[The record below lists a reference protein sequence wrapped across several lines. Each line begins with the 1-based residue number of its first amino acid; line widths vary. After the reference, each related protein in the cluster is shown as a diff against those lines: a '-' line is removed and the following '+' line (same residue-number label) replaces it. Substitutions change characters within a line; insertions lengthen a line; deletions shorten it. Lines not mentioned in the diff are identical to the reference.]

1 MSGPL
6 SVLNL
11 FLASFIL
18 ILVVLTSLHKVE
30 SKTTLSKLQYINAI
44 RDILEGLIKSLATRQ
59 KVEYKRRVD
68 LNEYRRLHRNRLGQD
83 ILVCKLC
90 REIFTDPHKYFDHAH
105 YHVVEKLQLSMTTSG
120 NFPCQ
125 MCGNTSFVNQFELYK
140 HCYEDHLASNWD
152 KLTTQPPSTT
162 TMKPNYAE
170 SLYCKICNITLPYA
184 EKFYIHS
191 YQHLQENMGLI
202 MNQTTSTATPD
213 VIETSNVVI
222 DNGQRDSGL
231 EDMAHVEHE
240 RGESRAIQDITHPR
254 NASKTNGYCEHSHP
268 EEVTNRDSPEQNKRF
283 KRNLKPDDLFSNIPH
298 NVNITA
304 KTEDEL
310 FDTNKTTLHV
320 YEDGQGTTDS
330 WINLYSTA
338 SRIIEKFFQTQVRI
352 VRITKDLRTTKKV
365 TLKPYPGEE
374 EFTGDDFAGESGEIR
389 YERLLKK
396 MRKNKVYV
404 KCPYCPLRF
413 YYNPEMMNH
422 IRVRHNLSDHFKDQ
436 TTVDVPFQTHLP
448 NGTKYNDDDAEEF
461 IANFPTYDYDM
472 FSTTKTPSALTTQS
486 TTFNMEAFSDAM
498 AKILRADYLK
508 GFLTTAKSTRNID
521 YLYRDRTYAT
531 TMANLHQ
538 MEAQLRNARDYLRQ
552 MASTLLQN
560 PDYTY
565 DETTESAAE
574 QTESLK
580 AHQTNAGVKPNNGG
594 VIIEE
599 ITTARRD
606 NQKELVQEGLKEV
619 EQQLQNV
626 QEMKKQYSAV
636 TNLMQDGLRATQAK
650 RFTQKIDG
658 IKEIFRSDRMR
669 TWKQTTVNQT
679 EEEDNIRSV
688 EVFRRYKKIRKKQMT
703 TNKIR
708 PTGNVDYTKFKRDP
722 TKPKIKREKRTTEK
736 YQLLYNTEL
745 RLTTNEQLQQVMEIL
760 RRTRPVNQFY
770 RHLFDYKRRLGPTE
784 MSYEDSQETQ
794 LTTTLSPEQIEQ
806 IRAEQY
812 AKYMTSLTTA
822 APLPTTPLT
831 DYEKFL
837 QQLAELKRAERLKKE
852 QAAADYEEK
861 LKQAEAEIDE
871 ASTPLMMNV
880 NDMFKYRGE
889 DEEQNKRV
897 ADAFKFIVKNDVRE
911 VIWNSTKDADQTIM
925 TLDNAPHITYDDGFG
940 ELDYETMTQYA
951 YDPTDM
957 GVFYMETPRTSLF
970 ITHRKHTWS
979 KLKTTVSIR
988 YTWPPPGYTGTTM
1001 YYVPKPKT
1009 EKITISSKHRPR
1021 LHPMF

>member
-1 MSGPL
+1 
-6 SVLNL
+6 
-11 FLASFIL
+11 
-18 ILVVLTSLHKVE
+18 
-30 SKTTLSKLQYINAI
+30 
-44 RDILEGLIKSLATRQ
+44 
-59 KVEYKRRVD
+59 
-68 LNEYRRLHRNRLGQD
+68 
-83 ILVCKLC
+83 
-90 REIFTDPHKYFDHAH
+90 
-105 YHVVEKLQLSMTTSG
+105 
-120 NFPCQ
+120 
-125 MCGNTSFVNQFELYK
+125 
-140 HCYEDHLASNWD
+140 
-152 KLTTQPPSTT
+152 
-162 TMKPNYAE
+162 
-170 SLYCKICNITLPYA
+170 
-184 EKFYIHS
+184 
-191 YQHLQENMGLI
+191 
-202 MNQTTSTATPD
+202 
-213 VIETSNVVI
+213 
-222 DNGQRDSGL
+222 
-231 EDMAHVEHE
+231 
-240 RGESRAIQDITHPR
+240 
-254 NASKTNGYCEHSHP
+254 
-268 EEVTNRDSPEQNKRF
+268 
-283 KRNLKPDDLFSNIPH
+283 
-298 NVNITA
+298 
-304 KTEDEL
+304 
-310 FDTNKTTLHV
+310 
-320 YEDGQGTTDS
+320 
-330 WINLYSTA
+330 
-338 SRIIEKFFQTQVRI
+338 
-352 VRITKDLRTTKKV
+352 
-365 TLKPYPGEE
+365 
-374 EFTGDDFAGESGEIR
+374 
-389 YERLLKK
+389 
-396 MRKNKVYV
+396 
-404 KCPYCPLRF
+404 
-413 YYNPEMMNH
+413 
-422 IRVRHNLSDHFKDQ
+422 
-436 TTVDVPFQTHLP
+436 
-448 NGTKYNDDDAEEF
+448 
-461 IANFPTYDYDM
+461 M

-688 EVFRRYKKIRKKQMT
+688 EVFRRYKKVRTKQMT

-1009 EKITISSKHRPR
+1009 ERITISSKHRPR

>member
-1 MSGPL
+1 
-6 SVLNL
+6 
-11 FLASFIL
+11 
-18 ILVVLTSLHKVE
+18 
-30 SKTTLSKLQYINAI
+30 
-44 RDILEGLIKSLATRQ
+44 
-59 KVEYKRRVD
+59 
-68 LNEYRRLHRNRLGQD
+68 
-83 ILVCKLC
+83 
-90 REIFTDPHKYFDHAH
+90 
-105 YHVVEKLQLSMTTSG
+105 
-120 NFPCQ
+120 
-125 MCGNTSFVNQFELYK
+125 
-140 HCYEDHLASNWD
+140 
-152 KLTTQPPSTT
+152 
-162 TMKPNYAE
+162 
-170 SLYCKICNITLPYA
+170 
-184 EKFYIHS
+184 
-191 YQHLQENMGLI
+191 
-202 MNQTTSTATPD
+202 
-213 VIETSNVVI
+213 
-222 DNGQRDSGL
+222 
-231 EDMAHVEHE
+231 
-240 RGESRAIQDITHPR
+240 
-254 NASKTNGYCEHSHP
+254 
-268 EEVTNRDSPEQNKRF
+268 
-283 KRNLKPDDLFSNIPH
+283 
-298 NVNITA
+298 
-304 KTEDEL
+304 
-310 FDTNKTTLHV
+310 
-320 YEDGQGTTDS
+320 
-330 WINLYSTA
+330 
-338 SRIIEKFFQTQVRI
+338 
-352 VRITKDLRTTKKV
+352 
-365 TLKPYPGEE
+365 
-374 EFTGDDFAGESGEIR
+374 
-389 YERLLKK
+389 
-396 MRKNKVYV
+396 
-404 KCPYCPLRF
+404 
-413 YYNPEMMNH
+413 
-422 IRVRHNLSDHFKDQ
+422 
-436 TTVDVPFQTHLP
+436 
-448 NGTKYNDDDAEEF
+448 
-461 IANFPTYDYDM
+461 M

-688 EVFRRYKKIRKKQMT
+688 EVFRRYKKVRTKQMT

-708 PTGNVDYTKFKRDP
+708 PTGNVDYTK
-722 TKPKIKREKRTTEK
+722 
-736 YQLLYNTEL
+736 
-745 RLTTNEQLQQVMEIL
+745 
-760 RRTRPVNQFY
+760 
-770 RHLFDYKRRLGPTE
+770 LGPTE

-1009 EKITISSKHRPR
+1009 ERITISSKHRPR